1 MPIITDIPERDGLDG
16 AAQLALLRSYLK
28 DLVTP
33 YKFSDDILIPLL
45 VSSERV
51 TVWRNIVGEAP
62 TAIPW
67 SYDPLNIQDPVTRVR
82 LLTLDTDEGAL
93 KYTDA
98 EILELLVVNPLRY
111 VVSMILAKE
120 AGVSTY
126 PSNRND
132 PIRILRDYLDDVNTT
147 SPTYTDGQL
156 VDMIISAGV
165 GPYGLVLQIVDGN
178 LAVSASV
185 QLSTS
190 GGELASF
197 DGISFSNASEA
208 LLQRGVDKE
217 TITTAYMNS
226 PYWREDVYAW
236 YVDGINMTEKDWGVK
251 WYGI

>member
-1 MPIITDIPERDGLDG
+1 MPLITDIPERDGLDG

-28 DLVTP
+28 DLITP
-33 YKFSDDILIPLL
+33 YRFSDDILIPLL
-45 VSSERV
+45 VGSERV
-51 TVWRNIVGEAP
+51 TVWRNIVGE
-62 TAIPW
+62 TSTSIPW
-67 SYDPLNIQDPVTRVR
+67 SYDPLNIQDPVTKVR
-82 LLTLDTDEGAL
+82 LLTFDTDEGAL

-98 EILELLVVNPLRY
+98 EILKLLEVNPLRY
-111 VVSMILAKE
+111 VVSMIITKE
-120 AGVSTY
+120 AGLSTY
-126 PSNRND
+126 PANRND
-132 PIRILRDYLDDVNTT
+132 PIRILRDYLDDTNVI
-147 SPTYTDGQL
+147 SPTYTDEQL
-156 VDMIISAGV
+156 VDMIMSEGV
-165 GPYGLVLQIVDGN
+165 NPYGLVLQIVDGN

-226 PYWREDVYAW
+226 PYWREDTSAW
-236 YVDGINMTEKDWGVK
+236 YVDGINMTEKDWEVR